1 MPNRGLAPLTHT
13 LAPDDA
19 IDLQMHTV
27 YSDGTWRPD
36 ELLDYLAAHRFR
48 VAAITDHDTL
58 EHSDELVALGAA
70 RGVLVVPAVEVT
82 TRWGEYWADLLC
94 FAPVGVGF
102 EGDALRDLVRR
113 TEREQ
118 LANTREVHDELLRRG
133 YAFPREAEVLSAR
146 GGVPRRPD
154 DNMQLLQEHGYA
166 ATEGEAFNLIRDA
179 GFRSITSALEDAVA
193 AAHESGAVTILAH
206 PGRQQEEIT
215 RFDPPLLAELLRSVP
230 LDGIE
235 VLYPMHTPEQVAAYT
250 AFVEARHLLRS
261 AGSDSHGPDERLPI
275 AFPAATCAELLARCG
290 ITVGT

>member
-1 MPNRGLAPLTHT
+1 MPLTFGNYTHT
-13 LAPDDA
+13 LAPGDA

-27 YSDGTWRPD
+27 YSDGTWHPAA
-36 ELLDYLAAHRFR
+36 LLDYLAAHHFR

-58 EHSDELVALGAA
+58 EHSGELVALGAE

-94 FAPVGVGF
+94 FAPVSVGF
-102 EGDALRDLVRR
+102 QGDALRDLVRR
-113 TEREQ
+113 TEHEQ
-118 LANTREVHDELLRRG
+118 LANTRAVHDELLRRG
-133 YAFPREAEVLSAR
+133 YAFPRQAEVLTAHN
-146 GGVPRRPD
+146 GLPRRPD

-166 ATEGEAFNLIRDA
+166 AGEAEALAIIRDA
-179 GFRSITSALEDAVA
+179 GFHSITSRLEDAVA

-215 RFDPPLLAELLRSVP
+215 RFDPPLLSELLRSVP

-235 VLYPMHTPEQVAAYT
+235 VLYPTHTPEQVAAYT
-250 AFVEARHLLRS
+250 AFVEAHHLLRS

-275 AFPAATCAELLARCG
+275 AYPAATCVELLARCA
-290 ITVGT
+290 IAVGT